1 MRALEEKTL
10 SSTTESLPPVRLFVN
25 KVSALADTDEYRC
38 SFDSFG
44 FVPRSTFAT
53 DIESETFSVGH
64 DTLEIMVGLS
74 LADQINHFKKVQIPF

>member
-25 KVSALADTDEYRC
+25 KVSALADSDEYRC

-53 DIESETFSVGH
+53 IESETFSVGH

-74 LADQINHFKKVQIPF
+74 LADQINHFR